1 MFLKYLGDLNF
12 KTLRKDMMIMF
23 HFFHRYNSGNK
34 AKDRLKI
41 MLVSDRINC
50 TPEMMEILKN
60 EIALV
65 ISKYMMIDEEN
76 MEIRL
81 CKSGKSLPAKSN
93 SPHLYASIP
102 ILELKYN
109 KI

>member
-1 MFLKYLGDLNF
+1 MFRF
-12 KTLRKDMMIMF
+12 FRKF
-23 HFFHRYNSGNK
+23 ESSTK

-41 MLVSDRINC
+41 MLISDRINC
-50 TPEMMEILKN
+50 SPEMLEIVKN

-65 ISKYMMIDEEN
+65 ISKYMMIDEKN
-76 MEIRL
+76 MDVQL
-81 CKSGKSLPAKSN
+81 CKSGKPLPHKSD
-93 SPHLYASIP
+93 SAYLYASIP